1 MYGSSLD
8 LKYSTVDEAH
18 SGYPVLYIHVER
30 CTGNDPK
37 QFKSNFWHLRA
48 GWVDQV
54 CKLGFTQL
62 QISWREV
69 YDHIMDNSVTIG

>member
-8 LKYSTVDEAH
+8 LKYSTIDEAH
-18 SGYPVLYIHVER
+18 SGYPVLYIHVEH
-30 CTGNDPK
+30 CTGNDP
-37 QFKSNFWHLRA
+37 NFWHLRA

-54 CKLGFTQL
+54 CKLGFTQV